1 MAKLGAKDAV
11 TTMGSTA
18 RRKFMNSEANMI
30 IADLDVELTAIG
42 GYDSV
47 SGMPCG
53 CLAGSFHPFIRPEG
67 TGDVASL
74 VSAE

>member
-1 MAKLGAKDAV
+1 
-11 TTMGSTA
+11 
-18 RRKFMNSEANMI
+18 MNSQIN

-42 GYDSV
+42 GHDSI
-47 SGMPCG
+47 SGMPSG
-53 CLAGSFHPFIRPEG
+53 CLAGPIHPFIRPEG